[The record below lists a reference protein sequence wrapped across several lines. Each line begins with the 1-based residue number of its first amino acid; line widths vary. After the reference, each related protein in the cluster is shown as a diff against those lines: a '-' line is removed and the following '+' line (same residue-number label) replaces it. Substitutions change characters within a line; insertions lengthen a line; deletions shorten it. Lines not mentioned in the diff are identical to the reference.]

1 MHAEDMLFFFS
12 FFFSALW
19 LIEKRYSSFDDGAC
33 RGAPHLPGLMK
44 ADGQKGRSRVGR
56 RALNKFLRKFVS
68 FSRVDSF
75 SALERSY
82 EISKHLKQ
90 EPYKHNTRLF

>member
-1 MHAEDMLFFFS
+1 
-12 FFFSALW
+12 
-19 LIEKRYSSFDDGAC
+19 
-33 RGAPHLPGLMK
+33 MK

-56 RALNKFLRKFVS
+56 RALNKFLRKFVP

-90 EPYKHNTRLF
+90 EPYKHKAVLITYSTTTFFCCTEHNTEKKKDVKAS